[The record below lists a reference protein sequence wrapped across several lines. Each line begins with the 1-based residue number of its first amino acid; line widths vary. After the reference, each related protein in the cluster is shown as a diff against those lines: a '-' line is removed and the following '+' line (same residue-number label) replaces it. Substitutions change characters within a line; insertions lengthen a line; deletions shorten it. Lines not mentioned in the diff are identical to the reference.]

1 MHTRCARCILCTIL
15 PSPWNEWYHCY
26 IIILGLWNKVNK
38 TLISSLQVLLVII
51 YSFYR
56 IRCSLYN
63 TLSTL
68 FKFIMVNKVH
78 SWEWLV
84 LSRRPRCQHDIYEY
98 CFPTLA
104 DALHVLNPCLALI
117 RHRSWHIK
125 KYMCKTLCC
134 SVDGCVRSH
143 PSSLQCYLT
152 WGSFSSRHVSRRIR
166 AVLAPTPLLLR
177 ASVFEPHSL
186 SICIP
191 SCSQAHSSTELWE
204 AEIF

>member
-1 MHTRCARCILCTIL
+1 MNHICCSFKLIDNEHNYPSVYTNIHTYIHTYIHTEYSDGVHTRCARCILCTIL

-68 FKFIMVNKVH
+68 FKFIMANKVH

-104 DALHVLNPCLALI
+104 DASHVLNPCLALI
-117 RHRSWHIK
+117 RHRSWHFQK
-125 KYMCKTLCC
+125 VYVQNAL
-134 SVDGCVRSH
+134 
-143 PSSLQCYLT
+143 L
-152 WGSFSSRHVSRRIR
+152 FSRR
-166 AVLAPTPLLLR
+166 V
-177 ASVFEPHSL
+177 
-186 SICIP
+186 C
-191 SCSQAHSSTELWE
+191 
-204 AEIF
+204 